1 MAYVGWHEAHGGLK
15 EFTEQHAVVPLV
27 VANRKA
33 ARENLRTTGWLDG
46 IKKAHLLDG
55 LIAIE
60 QVDGWTVRLVQ
71 DGDSGSKL
79 QD

>member
-1 MAYVGWHEAHGGLK
+1 MAYVDWHEAHGGLK
-15 EFTEQHAVVPLV
+15 GFTEQHAVVPLV
-27 VANRKA
+27 AANRKA
-33 ARENLRTTGWLDG
+33 ARENLRTMGWLDG
-46 IKKAHLLDG
+46 IKAHLDG